1 MRVQASMLLLVF
13 AVSACA
19 GTSTG
24 VRSPCFARGSANSP
38 YGPESGV
45 VVSTRSPAIDVA
57 GAGAERSHGDE
68 DGCDF
73 VDF

>member
-1 MRVQASMLLLVF
+1 MTVQGSMLLLVL

-57 GAGAERSHGDE
+57 QAGAGGAHGDE